1 MKNSTLTLALIFLLT
16 VTACQKEQANTNG
29 KLQII
34 TTTGMIQD
42 IVQNIAG
49 DKADVVALMG
59 TGVDPHLYKATANDL
74 TRLGQADAV
83 FYNGLHLEGKMSE
96 VLEKLGRKK
105 PVFAVTDGIDKSR
118 LRSISETQYDPHI
131 WFDVKL
137 WARAAEFASKKLQ
150 EVDKPNAEY
159 YKANAEQYLLKLDS
173 LDSWVRQELAQIP
186 AQQRVL
192 ITAHDAFGYFG
203 RAYDVEVV
211 GLQGISTVSEFG
223 VQDVIRLTDMIAQ
236 RNIKAIFVESSV
248 PKRSVEAVV
257 AGVRQRGGN
266 VNIGGELYS
275 DAMGARD
282 TPEGTY
288 IGMVSANVRTIVNA
302 LR

>member
-1 MKNSTLTLALIFLLT
+1 MKYIFSILAIALGITFSS
-16 VTACQKEQANTNG
+16 CEKNEGKPDG

-49 DKADVVALMG
+49 DKATVVALMG

-74 TRLGQADAV
+74 TRLGEADV
-83 FYNGLHLEGKMSE
+83 IFYNGLHLEGKMAD
-96 VLEKLGRKK
+96 VFEKLNSRK
-105 PVFAVTDGIDKSR
+105 PTLAVTDGIEESQFR
-118 LRSISETQYDPHI
+118 MISETQHDPHI

-137 WARAAEFASKKLQ
+137 WAKAAEFASKKLQ
-150 EVDKPNAEY
+150 EIDKPNAEY
-159 YKANAEQYLLKLDS
+159 YKTNTQKYLLKLDS
-173 LDSWVRQELAQIP
+173 LDAWIRTEIAQIP
-186 AQQRVL
+186 AEQRVL

-203 RAYDVEVV
+203 RAYGVEVI

-223 VQDVIRLTDMIAQ
+223 VQDVVKLVDLITQ
-236 RNIKAIFVESSV
+236 RKIKAIFVESSV

-257 AGVRQRGGN
+257 MGAKERGSD
-266 VNIGGELYS
+266 VKIGGELFS
-275 DAMGARD
+275 DAMGAKG

-302 LR
+302 LK